1 MILKILLLLL
11 ALTISFCFYSLTEQ
25 VINLENRVELL
36 EIQIEVH
43 DSELNR
49 INTLFHLLIDKI
61 IDNSYNLT

>member
-11 ALTISFCFYSLTEQ
+11 VLTIGFCFYSLTEQ

-36 EIQIEVH
+36 EIQIEAH
-43 DSELNR
+43 GSELNR

>member
-36 EIQIEVH
+36 EIQIETH
-43 DSELNR
+43 NSELNR

-61 IDNSYNLT
+61 LDNSYNLT

>member
-11 ALTISFCFYSLTEQ
+11 VLTIGFCFYSLTEK

-43 DSELNR
+43 GSELNR

-61 IDNSYNLT
+61 LDNSYNLT

>member
-11 ALTISFCFYSLTEQ
+11 VLTISFCFYSLTEQ
-25 VINLENRVELL
+25 VINLENRVKLL

>member
-11 ALTISFCFYSLTEQ
+11 TLTISFCFYSLTKQ

-36 EIQIEVH
+36 EIQIEVY

-61 IDNSYNLT
+61 LDNSYNLT

>member
-11 ALTISFCFYSLTEQ
+11 VLTISFCFYSLTEQ

-36 EIQIEVH
+36 EIQIEVY

-61 IDNSYNLT
+61 LDNSYNLT

>member
-11 ALTISFCFYSLTEQ
+11 VLTIGFCFYSLTEQ

-36 EIQIEVH
+36 EIQIEAH
-43 DSELNR
+43 GSELNR

-61 IDNSYNLT
+61 LDNSYNLI

>member
-36 EIQIEVH
+36 EIQIEAH
-43 DSELNR
+43 GSELNR

-61 IDNSYNLT
+61 LDNSYNLT

>member
-43 DSELNR
+43 GSELNR

-61 IDNSYNLT
+61 LDNSYNLT

>member
-11 ALTISFCFYSLTEQ
+11 VLTISFCFYSLTKQ

-36 EIQIEVH
+36 EIQIEVY

-61 IDNSYNLT
+61 LDNSYNLT

>member
-11 ALTISFCFYSLTEQ
+11 VLTIGFCCYSLTEQ
-25 VINLENRVELL
+25 VINVENRVELL

-43 DSELNR
+43 GSELNR

-61 IDNSYNLT
+61 LDNSYNLT

>member
-11 ALTISFCFYSLTEQ
+11 VLTIGFCFYSLTEQ

-36 EIQIEVH
+36 EIQIEAH
-43 DSELNR
+43 GSELNR

-61 IDNSYNLT
+61 LDNSYNLT

>member
-1 MILKILLLLL
+1 MILKILLSLL

-36 EIQIEVH
+36 EIQIEAH
-43 DSELNR
+43 GSELNR

-61 IDNSYNLT
+61 LDNSYNLT

>member
-11 ALTISFCFYSLTEQ
+11 VLTIGFCFYSLTEQ

-43 DSELNR
+43 GSELNR

-61 IDNSYNLT
+61 LDNSYNLT

>member
-36 EIQIEVH
+36 EIQIEVY

-61 IDNSYNLT
+61 LDNSYNLT

>member
-36 EIQIEVH
+36 EIQIEAH
-43 DSELNR
+43 GSELNR

-61 IDNSYNLT
+61 LDNSFNLT

>member
-61 IDNSYNLT
+61 LDNSYNLT

>member
-61 IDNSYNLT
+61 IDNSFNLT

>member
-36 EIQIEVH
+36 EIQIEAH
-43 DSELNR
+43 GSELNR

>member
-11 ALTISFCFYSLTEQ
+11 VLTISFCFYSLTEQ

-61 IDNSYNLT
+61 LDNSYNLT

>member
-11 ALTISFCFYSLTEQ
+11 ALTISFCFYSLTKQ

-43 DSELNR
+43 GSELNR

-61 IDNSYNLT
+61 LDNSYNLT